1 MMRSL
6 YSGVAGLKSQQT
18 GMDVVG
24 NNIANVNTNGF
35 KSGRATFQDTL
46 NQTLSGASS
55 PTGTTGGTNPKQIG
69 LGVGVGTIDTL
80 FTDGS
85 IQSTGKN
92 TDLCLSGQGLFIV
105 NDGTNS
111 YYTRNGAFQFDA
123 KGNYVM
129 PGSGLLVQG
138 WMGNNT
144 STVDTNGTIGNIQIQ
159 AGKTMAA
166 KATTTATYS
175 KNLSAN
181 AATIATMTLTL
192 ANGSTVTVP
201 ATDTTSYKIGDTNGA
216 STIASMTLNM
226 SDSTT
231 KSITTGTTGYANG
244 SCLPI
249 TTTIA
254 VYDSLGTAHT
264 VPVVLTKASSNT
276 WNLSP
281 ATQTLTD
288 GTVATLTSTALK
300 FTNNGAYTSG
310 TASLALTYTDGAAA
324 GAVAVDLTGLT
335 QYAGESNV
343 SADADGYT
351 AGTLKSVSIDSS
363 GIITGTYTNSQKVA
377 EAQVAVATC
386 NNPSGL
392 TKSGSSLYSASNNS
406 GTVTAHTVSASGSSL
421 TPSALEMSNVDLA
434 SEFSTMIVTQRGFQ
448 SNSKIITVSDE
459 MIETLVNMKR

>member
-46 NQTLSGASS
+46 NQTLAGASS

-69 LGVGVGTIDTL
+69 LGSGVGTIDTL

-105 NDGTNS
+105 NDGASS

-144 STVDTNGTIGNIQIQ
+144 STVDTNGSVGNIQIQ

-166 KATTTATYS
+166 KETTAATY
-175 KNLSAN
+175 KNNLSAD
-181 AATIATMTLTL
+181 AAA
-192 ANGSTVTVP
+192 
-201 ATDTTSYKIGDTNGA
+201 
-216 STIASMTLNM
+216 
-226 SDSTT
+226 
-231 KSITTGTTGYANG
+231 GTA
-244 SCLPI
+244 I
-249 TTTIA
+249 TTTISA
-254 VYDSLGTAHT
+254 YDSLGTAHT
-264 VPVVLTKASSNT
+264 VPVVFTKSATANT
-276 WNLSP
+276 WQLSA
-281 ATQTLTD
+281 ATPLKD
-288 GTVATLTSTALK
+288 GTVVGFSPTADLTFTTAGAYAGGAATLTLTP
-300 FTNNGAYTSG
+300 TN
-310 TASLALTYTDGAAA
+310 GAAA
-324 GAVAVDLTGLT
+324 STVTVDLKGLT
-335 QYAGESNV
+335 QYSGESNI
-343 SADADGYT
+343 AAEADGYT

-363 GIITGTYTNSQKVA
+363 GIITGVYTNNQKIA
-377 EAQVAVATC
+377 EAQVAVGTC

-392 TKSGSSLYSASNNS
+392 TKSGSSLYATSNNS
-406 GTVTAHTVSASGSSL
+406 GTVTAQTVAASGSSL

-434 SEFSTMIVTQRGFQ
+434 SEFSTMIVTQRAFQ